1 MVINL
6 LIQKYPNLLSNGTI
20 KKVFRNQSKSYAKS
34 LINVEGSNKLKYSLQ
49 DHQVQARA
57 IMRNSNN
64 II

>member
-6 LIQKYPNLLSNGTI
+6 LIQKYPNLPLNGTI

-34 LINVEGSNKLKYSLQ
+34 LINVEGLNKLKYLSL